1 MQNSF
6 LILHLV
12 VFAVFKDQM
21 DFVGYNP
28 LDGNKSLLD
37 LQLLQTEINAI
48 LFIIEG
54 WGMCK
59 FLI

>member
-54 WGMCK
+54 
-59 FLI
+59 

>member
-12 VFAVFKDQM
+12 VFAVSKDQM

-54 WGMCK
+54 
-59 FLI
+59 

>member
-12 VFAVFKDQM
+12 VFAVSKDQM